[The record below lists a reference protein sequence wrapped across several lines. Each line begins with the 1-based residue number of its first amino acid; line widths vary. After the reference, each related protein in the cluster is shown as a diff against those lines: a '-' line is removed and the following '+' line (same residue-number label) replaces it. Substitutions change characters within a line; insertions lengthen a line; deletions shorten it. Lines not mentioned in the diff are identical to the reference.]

1 MYLRPKLLS
10 RMKDPQLQDPELLQ
24 QTKDLH
30 SLMNR
35 MSQDPPSVPVTQP
48 TISDRQSHLS
58 STTPSSSN
66 SGTYQNV
73 LVECNNLIEEY

>member
-1 MYLRPKLLS
+1 MRGGKNVPQTQAAVPNEGPTASGS
-10 RMKDPQLQDPELLQ
+10 RTTAADEGFTLVDEPNV
-24 QTKDLH
+24 
-30 SLMNR
+30 SG
-35 MSQDPPSVPVTQP
+35 SAVTQP

-73 LVECNNLIEEY
+73 LVECNNLIE